1 LHKTSLKAK
10 SGTLTAEER
19 EQHFLNLVAQNIPM
33 GRAAAA
39 DELKGLAVF
48 LASDASSFV
57 TGSALVQ
64 DGGQTAKI

>member
-19 EQHFLNLVAQNIPM
+19 EQHFLNLVAQNILM
-33 GRAAAA
+33 GRAAA